1 MTRKAP
7 VNKDTWLEYARGGGH
22 CGLCGNSGFIGM
34 SGLKTSAGILVVAIE
49 KVPCICPNGRA
60 IKYARD
66 KEAPMR
72 AENDPAYETCPQ
84 CGRVDLD
91 AYMCWRVG
99 HLPKKETP

>member
-1 MTRKAP
+1 MTRKSP
-7 VNKDTWLEYARGGGH
+7 VNKDTWLEYARGGH

-49 KVPCICPNGRA
+49 KVPCICPNGRT

-72 AENDPAYETCPQ
+72 AA
-84 CGRVDLD
+84 LD
-91 AYMCWRVG
+91 GKGA
-99 HLPKKETP
+99 T